1 LEINR
6 KIMALTLVSAV
17 VFAAIIVIGG
27 VWLAQATV
35 STSTLQNSTTATATP
50 DTNSTICPDIGFGGM
65 GGGRRGFGG
74 FGPGGQEGFGPR
86 GFGDAGGIEV
96 SSDFTAN
103 VTNIAKNDSDVQN
116 LLNSG
121 YNITGIMPMFK
132 TIVDGNGNVATQ
144 AATAIVLLENG
155 TVGRSIVTVDLAQNK
170 VTQIETFTRTIITK

>member
-1 LEINR
+1 MEINR

-35 STSTLQNSTTATATP
+35 STRTLQNSTTATATP

-65 GGGRRGFGG
+65 GGGRHGFEGFGK
-74 FGPGGQEGFGPR
+74 EGFGPR

-103 VTNIAKNDSDVQN
+103 VTNIASNDSDIQN

-121 YNITGIMPMFK
+121 YNITAIMPMFK
-132 TIVDGNGNVATQ
+132 TTVDGNGNVATQ
-144 AATAIVLLENG
+144 ATTAIVMLQNG
-155 TVGRSIVTVDLAQNK
+155 TVGRSIFTVDLAQSK

>member
-17 VFAAIIVIGG
+17 VFAAIIGG

-35 STSTLQNSTTATATP
+35 STSTLENSTTTTATAAP
-50 DTNSTICPDIGFGGM
+50 DTNSTIFIGEGFGGM
-65 GGGRRGFGG
+65 GGGRHGFGG
-74 FGPGGQEGFGPR
+74 FGPGGFGGR
-86 GFGDAGGIEV
+86 GGIEE

-103 VTNIAKNDSDVQN
+103 VTNIAKADSDVQN

-121 YNITGIMPMFK
+121 YNITAVMPTFK
-132 TIVDGNGNVATQ
+132 TTVDGNGNVATQ
-144 AATAIVLLENG
+144 ATTAFVMLQNG
-155 TVGRSIVTVDLAQNK
+155 TMGHSIVTVDLTQNK